1 MAYLEIAKIAA
12 SLTPNLIYPVYFS
25 LRRTALQPGEIDFQ
39 LLALSFD
46 HYLHATIRL
55 VACVAVQ
62 AQRKRLPASKEPE
75 AYSLDVPM
83 HYGA

>member
-1 MAYLEIAKIAA
+1 MAYLEVGKIAA
-12 SLTPNLIYPVYFS
+12 SLTPKLIYPVHLS
-25 LRRTALQPGEIDFQ
+25 LRRTALQPGKIRFQ

-55 VACVAVQ
+55 VTCVAVQ
-62 AQRKRLPASKEPE
+62 AQCKRLPASEEPK
-75 AYSLDVPM
+75 ADPLDIAM